1 MDLGLRGRRAL
12 VLASSRGLGF
22 ACARGLAREGCR
34 IVLCSRH
41 HEGAESA
48 AQALQEETGSP
59 VIGLQADVA
68 LSGEA
73 ERMVAATVRAF
84 GGIDIAI
91 HNAGGPPP
99 GDSGSV
105 TLEQW
110 QRAFDTNLL
119 SFVRLARAAA
129 ADMQPR
135 GWGRLVAI
143 TSSSIKQPIPNLVL
157 SNAMRT
163 GALGFAKSLSRE
175 LAPHGILVNV
185 VAPGRISTERLEE
198 LDRAVADRSGRTF
211 DEVRNA
217 SVATIPLG
225 RLGRP
230 DELANLVVFLASEA
244 ASYITGAAIQVDGGM
259 VAALQ

>member
-1 MDLGLRGRRAL
+1 MELGLSGKRAL
-12 VLASSRGLGF
+12 VLASSRGLGL
-22 ACARGLAREGCR
+22 ACARGLAREGCDV
-34 IVLCSRH
+34 VLCSRSR
-41 HEGAESA
+41 ERVESA
-48 AQALQEETGSP
+48 ARVLQEETGSR
-59 VIGLQADVA
+59 VIGLEADVA
-68 LSGEA
+68 LPGHA
-73 ERMVAATVRAF
+73 ERVVAAAVEAF
-84 GGIDIAI
+84 GGVDIAI

-110 QRAFDTNLL
+110 QQAFDANFL

-129 ADMQPR
+129 ADMQSR
-135 GWGRLVAI
+135 GWGRLIAI

-163 GALGFAKSLSRE
+163 GVLGFAKSLSRE

-198 LDRAVADRSGRTF
+198 LDRALAQRSGRSF
-211 DEVRNA
+211 GEVRSA
-217 SVATIPLG
+217 SVAAIPLG

-230 DELANLVVFLASEA
+230 DELANLVVFLASDA

-259 VAALQ
+259 IAALQ